1 MLLTMDKAAN
11 ITADVWHA
19 LSDDL
24 RAFIHSRVRHA
35 SDADDL
41 LQEVFVRV
49 LEKIGS
55 LREAER
61 IESWVYQIARN
72 VIADFYRRQTPR
84 PTEAVE
90 EVAEQADNDSNTNQN
105 QAVATWLSL
114 LIESLPKT
122 QRDAVRMYEI
132 DSLSQSEIAH
142 RLGISLSGAKSR
154 VQRGR
159 GQLEEL
165 LRQCCQIEFDR
176 RGNVIGC
183 ESVGVD
189 CCQQASCGCDCDK
202 S

>member
-1 MLLTMDKAAN
+1 MMDKSAQHAEE
-11 ITADVWHA
+11 VWHV

-24 RAFIHSRVRHA
+24 RAFIRSRVRHE
-35 SDADDL
+35 SDADDI
-41 LQEVFVRV
+41 LQDVFVRV
-49 LEKIGS
+49 VQRIGT
-55 LREAER
+55 LRDAER

-72 VIADFYRRQTPR
+72 VITDFYRLRAPR

-90 EVAEQADNDSNTNQN
+90 EVAEQVANDSNTNQN

-114 LIESLPKT
+114 LIGTLPKS

-132 DSLSQSEIAH
+132 DGLSQSEIAH

-159 GQLEEL
+159 GHLEEL
-165 LRQCCQIEFDR
+165 LRRCCQIEFDR